1 MFKGVGC
8 YFTPFIFNGGFMTV
22 IFYKYD
28 GIKNKINKTL
38 SNGLTI
44 NNVIMQNDF
53 DITDFELLI
62 KDTNFNSEYN
72 YCYIQDLGRYYFIE
86 SVQRM
91 NGTIYKIR
99 VSVDVL
105 KSFSSQ
111 IENINAII
119 IKSENPDDNFVNCEK
134 SETFESEVINLTD
147 NFNHSGNLILVT
159 SLGGE

>member
-1 MFKGVGC
+1 
-8 YFTPFIFNGGFMTV
+8 MTV
-22 IFYKYD
+22 IFYKYND
-28 GIKNKINKTL
+28 IKNKINKTL
-38 SNGLTI
+38 ENGFTV
-44 NNVIMQNDF
+44 NDVVVQNDF
-53 DITDFELLI
+53 DITAFELLI
-62 KDTNFNSEYN
+62 KNNNFSSEYN

-86 SVQRM
+86 SVEKM

-99 VSVDVL
+99 LSVDVL

-119 IKSENPDDNFVNCEK
+119 VKSENPDNNFVDCDK
-134 SETFESEVINLTD
+134 SENYTSEVINLTD

>member
-1 MFKGVGC
+1 
-8 YFTPFIFNGGFMTV
+8 MTV

-38 SNGLTI
+38 ENGLTV
-44 NNVIMQNDF
+44 NDVIIQNDF
-53 DITDFELLI
+53 DITNFDLLI
-62 KDTNFNSEYN
+62 KNSNFSSKYN
-72 YCYIQDLGRYYFIE
+72 YCFIQDLERYYYID
-86 SVQRM
+86 SVEKM

-119 IKSENPDDNFVNCEK
+119 TKSENPDNNFVDCEK
-134 SETFESEVINLTD
+134 SENYTSEVINLTD

>member
-1 MFKGVGC
+1 
-8 YFTPFIFNGGFMTV
+8 MTV
-22 IFYKYD
+22 IFYKYN

-38 SNGLTI
+38 ENGLTA
-44 NNVIMQNDF
+44 NDVVMRNDF
-53 DITDFELLI
+53 DITAFELLI
-62 KDTNFNSEYN
+62 KDINFNSEYN

-86 SVQRM
+86 SVQKM

-99 VSVDVL
+99 LTVDVL
-105 KSFSSQ
+105 KSFSTQ

-119 IKSENPDDNFVNCEK
+119 TKSENPDDNFVDCEK
-134 SETFESEVINLTD
+134 SENYTSEVINLTD

>member
-1 MFKGVGC
+1 
-8 YFTPFIFNGGFMTV
+8 MTV

-28 GIKNKINKTL
+28 GIRNKINKTL
-38 SNGLTI
+38 LNDLTI
-44 NNVIMQNDF
+44 DNVIIQNDF

-72 YCYIQDLGRYYFIE
+72 YCYIQDLGRYYFID
-86 SVQRM
+86 SVERM

-99 VSVDVL
+99 LLVDVL

-119 IKSENPDDNFVNCEK
+119 VKSENPDNNFVNCEK

-147 NFNHSGNLILVT
+147 NFNHSGNLILIT

>member
-1 MFKGVGC
+1 
-8 YFTPFIFNGGFMTV
+8 MTV
-22 IFYKYD
+22 IFYKYN

-38 SNGLTI
+38 ENGLTV
-44 NNVIMQNDF
+44 NDVIMHNDF
-53 DITDFELLI
+53 DITAFELLI

-86 SVQRM
+86 SVEKM

-99 VSVDVL
+99 LTVDVL
-105 KSFSSQ
+105 KSFSTQ

-119 IKSENPDDNFVNCEK
+119 TKSENPDDNFVDCEK
-134 SETFESEVINLTD
+134 SENYTSEVINLTD

>member
-1 MFKGVGC
+1 
-8 YFTPFIFNGGFMTV
+8 MTV
-22 IFYKYD
+22 IFYKYN

-44 NNVIMQNDF
+44 NDVIMHNDF
-53 DITDFELLI
+53 DITAFELLI

-86 SVQRM
+86 NVEKM

-99 VSVDVL
+99 LTVDVL
-105 KSFSSQ
+105 KSFSTQ
-111 IENINAII
+111 IENINAVIT
-119 IKSENPDDNFVNCEK
+119 KSENPDDNFVDCEK
-134 SETFESEVINLTD
+134 SENYTNEVINLTD
-147 NFNHSGNLILVT
+147 NFNHNGNLILVT

>member
-1 MFKGVGC
+1 MGD
-8 YFTPFIFNGGFMTV
+8 FMTV
-22 IFYKYD
+22 IFYKYN

-44 NNVIMQNDF
+44 NDVVIQNDF
-53 DITDFELLI
+53 DITAFELLI
-62 KDTNFNSEYN
+62 KNNNFNSEYN

-86 SVQRM
+86 SVEKM

-99 VSVDVL
+99 LTVDVL
-105 KSFSSQ
+105 KSFSTQ

-119 IKSENPDDNFVNCEK
+119 TKSENPDNNFVHCEK
-134 SETFESEVINLTD
+134 SENYTSEVINLTD

>member
-1 MFKGVGC
+1 
-8 YFTPFIFNGGFMTV
+8 MTV

-28 GIKNKINKTL
+28 GIKNKINKAL
-38 SNGLTI
+38 ADGLVV
-44 NNVIMQNDF
+44 NNVIIQNDF

-62 KDTNFNSEYN
+62 KDTAFNSEYN

-86 SVQRM
+86 SVERM

-99 VSVDVL
+99 LSVDVL
-105 KSFSSQ
+105 KSFSTQ

-119 IKSENPDDNFVNCEK
+119 TKSENPDDNFVNCEV
-134 SETFESEVINLTD
+134 SENYTSEVINLTD

>member
-1 MFKGVGC
+1 
-8 YFTPFIFNGGFMTV
+8 MTV
-22 IFYKYD
+22 IFYKYN

-38 SNGLTI
+38 ENGLTV
-44 NNVIMQNDF
+44 NDVIMRNDF
-53 DITDFELLI
+53 DITAFELLI
-62 KDTNFNSEYN
+62 KNNNFSSEYN

-86 SVQRM
+86 SVEKM

-99 VSVDVL
+99 LTVDVL
-105 KSFSSQ
+105 KSFSTQ

-119 IKSENPDDNFVNCEK
+119 TKSENPDNDFVDCEK
-134 SETFESEVINLTD
+134 SENYTSEVINLTD

>member
-1 MFKGVGC
+1 
-8 YFTPFIFNGGFMTV
+8 MTV

-38 SNGLTI
+38 SGGLTV
-44 NNVIMQNDF
+44 NDVIIQNDF
-53 DITDFELLI
+53 DITNFDLLI
-62 KDTNFNSEYN
+62 KNTVFSSEYN

-86 SVQRM
+86 SVEKM

-99 VSVDVL
+99 LSVDVL
-105 KSFSSQ
+105 KSFATQ

-119 IKSENPDDNFVNCEK
+119 TKSENPDNNFVDCEK
-134 SETFESEVINLTD
+134 SENYTSEVINLTD
-147 NFNHSGNLILVT
+147 NFVHNGNLILVT